1 MNKVETDCPQGNSP
15 CCHRGPPVPE
25 ARCSLKLEEMAFAF
39 LRQGFPGKMA
49 VAVVAVAVAVGTSVV
64 EGTSAVAVAVAV
76 VVVVERDHYSQLDRI
91 EGMAFDR
98 R

>member
-1 MNKVETDCPQGNSP
+1 MNKVETGFPQDNSH
-15 CCHRGPPVPE
+15 CCHLEPPAPV
-25 ARCSLKLEEMAFAF
+25 ARCSLELVETAFAF
-39 LRQGFPGKMA
+39 LRLGSPGKTA
-49 VAVVAVAVAVGTSVV
+49 VAVVVVVAVGTSVV
-64 EGTSAVAVAVAV
+64 EGTSAVVA